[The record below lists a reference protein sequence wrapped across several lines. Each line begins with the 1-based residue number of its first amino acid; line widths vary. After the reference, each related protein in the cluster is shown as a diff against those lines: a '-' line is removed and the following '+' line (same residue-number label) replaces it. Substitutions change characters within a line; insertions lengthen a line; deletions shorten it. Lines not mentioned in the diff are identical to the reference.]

1 MKWLFTA
8 LFPFVLAFQA
18 TVSMADPTVVST
30 ELVGPFTGHDAGRH
44 PENLE
49 PIAIEYYGTDLGF
62 SYEHSGQL
70 HFLFG
75 DTWATEAYA
84 PIEAS
89 TGSRYDDGFGVIA
102 LSDWPDPSLISSSNI
117 PLMKMGQNPGTA
129 EMSAMNP
136 GHAMDL
142 GKTPMT
148 GFSNGE
154 YQFAI
159 FNVTKPQGCAKDSD
173 CGGHLSCDTGLGY
186 YGTAFDAEEQLTLP
200 CTDEMP
206 ACIADTMKDE
216 SGEVISGSGFC
227 VDTTS
232 TIWADTPAGRVQSAA
247 LNQRIGL
254 RSDTE
259 PKNYSDIQKWL
270 TNKFVNV
277 TARPVSGFD
286 PESGADP
293 DYNPPAVTNKNEKL
307 LLWGRPGFIGVGANG
322 RTMGLY
328 FAYVDMP
335 SGPGFSWNVKYYT
348 GSVDGIPQFSDSEK
362 EAKALDLDAGT
373 PGIQAEEA
381 HDVTQQMSVAWIEP
395 LNKWVMFYGG
405 GITNLPSVP
414 LPLCGVLQLF
424 TGVECKDV
432 NVGNGAVRMRTADN
446 PWGPWSAPQDVI
458 VGGDPAV
465 AGSGQYGV
473 GGALHHPD
481 CNADGC
487 ATHTETQFYH
497 DNEYGFFYSANIIE
511 QWTQEVDGGVDILWN
526 ASTWD
531 PYRVVLLRTRIKP

>member
-1 MKWLFTA
+1 MKRYATA
-8 LFPFVLAFQA
+8 IFSLILTINTTLLQA
-18 TVSMADPTVVST
+18 EPTVVST
-30 ELVGPFTGHDAGRH
+30 ELVGSFTGHDAGRH
-44 PENLE
+44 PDNLA
-49 PIAIEYYGTDLGF
+49 PTAIEYYGTDLGF
-62 SYEHSGQL
+62 SYEHDGQL

-89 TGSRYDDGFGVIA
+89 TGSRFDDGFGVIEM
-102 LSDWPDPSLISSSNI
+102 SEWPDPSLITATNI

-159 FNVTKPQGCAKDSD
+159 FNVTKPQGCAQDSD
-173 CGGHLSCDTGLGY
+173 CGSDLSCDTGLGY
-186 YGTAFDAEEQLTLP
+186 YGTPFDTEEQLTLP

-206 ACIADTMKDE
+206 ACMASTMKDD
-216 SGEVISGSGFC
+216 SGALIVNSGFC

-232 TIWADTPAGRVQSAA
+232 TIWADTPAGRVQSTA

-254 RSDTE
+254 RSEADPRIYT
-259 PKNYSDIQKWL
+259 DFQGWL

-277 TARPVSGFD
+277 TGRPVSGFD
-286 PESGADP
+286 PDKPAATN
-293 DYNPPAVTNKNEKL
+293 YKPPTAEDKNQKL
-307 LLWGRPGFIGVGANG
+307 LLWGRPGFIGVGKNG

-335 SGPGFSWNVKYYT
+335 SGPGFDWKVKYYT
-348 GSVDGIPQFSDSEK
+348 GTVDGIPQFSDKEK
-362 EAKALDLDAGT
+362 DAKALDLDSAQA
-373 PGIQAEEA
+373 GIQTDEQ

-395 LNKWVMFYGG
+395 LKKWVMFYGG
-405 GITNLPSVP
+405 GITNLPSAP

-424 TGVECKDV
+424 TGVECGDV
-432 NVGNGAVRMRTADN
+432 VVGNGAVRMRTADN
-446 PWGPWSAPQDVI
+446 PWGPWSAPQDLI
-458 VGGDPAV
+458 AGGDPAV
-465 AGSGQYGV
+465 AGSGQYGP
-473 GGALHHPD
+473 GGALHHPECKD
-481 CNADGC
+481 PAC
-487 ATHTETQFYH
+487 ASHTQTQFYH

-511 QWTQEVDGGVDILWN
+511 QWTREVDGGVDILWN

-531 PYRVVLLRTRIKP
+531 PYRVVLLRTRINP